1 MGYGCRC
8 SLCTNHRASR
18 LAPLPHQPKSLIYS
32 LSPLFQLH
40 LAIYFKKSNMTAK
53 ELHSILSKGENI
65 SLECKKAEGGL
76 PNSLWETYSSFANT
90 DGGYIFLGI
99 EEQDNHQFVIT
110 GVKDTHKM
118 ASDFWN
124 MVNNRQ
130 KVNINIL
137 TDRMVNV
144 CDVEGKNVLAIEVP
158 RADRRHR
165 PVYVGVDPMK
175 GTYRRDFE
183 GDYLCTPDQVAAL
196 YRDAS
201 NVSVDQ
207 RVLNNMTIDV
217 LDKETVSRYRN
228 RFHQFH
234 SAHAWNDDDDEL
246 FLRHIGAMALS
257 NDDMKFHPTAAGLLM
272 FGREYDIVREFPHY
286 FLDYQE
292 RLSVETRWTHRIVS
306 SSGDWSG
313 NLYDFFFRVYPRV
326 TSDLP
331 VPFVTNGKD
340 REDDTK
346 LHLSIREVLLNCL
359 AHADHYERQGIVVI
373 KTDDSLSFSN
383 PGDIRIG
390 LKVAL
395 QGGVSDPRN
404 ETIMKMFSL
413 VDVGERAGSGIPDLM
428 ATWVKYVKAIPKFN
442 IKQNPARTETTL
454 PYTIKALQEAGK
466 LLSGEKGGRF
476 RQGGGLQG
484 GLPIGEGGLQGG
496 LLGERSGLSTTAQA
510 ILKLLD
516 ENPSMTYDEIS
527 KRLGKARSGIAKHIK
542 NLRKKGFIK

>member
-1 MGYGCRC
+1 
-8 SLCTNHRASR
+8 
-18 LAPLPHQPKSLIYS
+18 
-32 LSPLFQLH
+32 
-40 LAIYFKKSNMTAK
+40 MTTV
-53 ELHSILSKGENI
+53 LQSILLNGENI

-76 PNSLWETYSSFANT
+76 PNSIWETYSSFANT
-90 DGGYIFLGI
+90 DGGTILLGV
-99 EEQDNHQFVIT
+99 EEKDGHNLVVT
-110 GVKDTHKM
+110 GVNEVHKM
-118 ASDFWN
+118 INDFWN
-124 MVNNRQ
+124 LVNNRQ
-130 KVNINIL
+130 KVNVNIL

-144 CDVEGKNVLAIEVP
+144 HDIDGKQVLSIEVP

-165 PVYVGVDPMK
+165 PVYVGIDPMK

-183 GDYLCTPDQVAAL
+183 GDYLCTPEQVAAL

-201 NVSVDQ
+201 DVSVDQ
-207 RVLNNMTIDV
+207 RVLKEMTIDV
-217 LDKETVSRYRN
+217 FDKETVSRYRN
-228 RFHQFH
+228 RFRQFH
-234 SAHAWNDDDDEL
+234 SAHVWNDDDDDL
-246 FLRHIGAMALS
+246 FLRHIGAIALS

-292 RLSVETRWTHRIVS
+292 KLSTDTRWTHRIVS

-313 NLYDFFFRVYPRV
+313 NLYDFFFRVYPRI

-346 LHLSIREVLLNCL
+346 LHLAVREVLLNSL
-359 AHADHYERQGIVVI
+359 AHADHYGRQGIVVV
-373 KTDDSLSFSN
+373 KKEDSLSFSN

-390 LKVAL
+390 LKVAM

-413 VDVGERAGSGIPDLM
+413 IDVGERAGSGIPDLM
-428 ATWVKYVKAIPKFN
+428 ATWGKYLQTTPEYN
-442 IKQNPARTETTL
+442 IKQAPARTEVSL

-466 LLSGEKGGRF
+466 LLAREKGGLS
-476 RQGGGLQG
+476 GGLSETEN
-484 GLPIGEGGLQGG
+484 GLKDGLADD
-496 LLGERSGLSTTAQA
+496 RSGLSATAQA

-516 ENPSMTYDEIS
+516 ENPSMTYDDIS
-527 KRLGKARSGIAKHIK
+527 ARLGKARSGIAKHIK
-542 NLRKKGFIK
+542 NLREKGFIKRP